1 MRRTHGFPRPLWSIA
16 PALALLSLLATTV
29 VASALPDARGAAA
42 SGSPGLA
49 APTSDSPVFT
59 HQSTVRLITGDR
71 VRVLT
76 RADGSTVSTI
86 LPGSPHAGRAL
97 ARWRTGTD
105 SYVLPRTSSSVR
117 RRLDLSLF
125 DVDALAVTQG
135 GRVPVMVRF
144 ARHGGAHPV
153 RGLGLDLVAARS
165 NGSVVSGSY
174 GPGFR
179 GLTNRDLAGVASIR
193 LAGPRP
199 AATRTTATH
208 HLVVQVVD
216 AGGHLAPGV
225 IVTVENVEDATT
237 FQESTGA
244 GGRAA
249 FDVREGEYSAM
260 GFTFNR
266 LVIAPEVAVTADQTV
281 DLDLGDATVRP
292 HVSMPGYHV
301 LDTALSVARTAATGF
316 SFSFGFTGPRF
327 SMKVQPT
334 DSLVAH
340 GELGTG
346 VSATLVPLGVG
357 RAAPQDRLAVTADVS
372 RGVPDDLTYTHHPRD
387 FAKVVDRFYANG
399 PGGLR
404 ETFLGAFGYLPHGFL
419 DLFSGQEYLAH
430 VPGRRTLLFE
440 AARHASYQQTLM
452 PQAASIDSED
462 LTQLGWVGSFAHAGT
477 SHQLTFG
484 HGPVGPGFRGP
495 VDPSTDYV
503 TRHRRRLV
511 GFLPLFE
518 GAGSSMFSFVDRRDG
533 AWSLH
538 SGRGAVAHGRHEI
551 DLHATVPPGL
561 RTYVLTATSHPVS
574 PIWTLSTR
582 VQDSWTFRSGADRP
596 SVPLLTPRYVP
607 PVTMGG
613 TLAAGHTSFSLGFH
627 SLTSHDHRIIG
638 AHLQLSTDD
647 GRSWH
652 DARLTRTS
660 STTFRVGYQNPGAHG
675 TARFMSMRV
684 VARDAVGDSV
694 TETAMRVYRLR

>member
-1 MRRTHGFPRPLWSIA
+1 MRRTHGFPRPLRSIA

-29 VASALPDARGAAA
+29 VAGALPAGRGAA
-42 SGSPGLA
+42 SGPPGLA
-49 APTSDSPVFT
+49 APTAGSPFFT

-76 RADGSTVSTI
+76 RADGSSVSTI
-86 LPGSPHAGRAL
+86 LPGSPHAGLAL
-97 ARWRTGTD
+97 VRWRTGTD
-105 SYVLPRTSSSVR
+105 SYVLPRTSASER

-125 DVDALAVTQG
+125 DVDALAATRG

-153 RGLGLDLVAARS
+153 RGLGLDLTAARS
-165 NGSVVSGSY
+165 NGSVASGSY

-179 GLTNRDLAGVASIR
+179 GLTDRDLAGVASIR
-193 LAGPRP
+193 LSVPRVAP
-199 AATRTTATH
+199 TRTAPTH
-208 HLVVQVVD
+208 HVVVQVVD

-225 IVTVENVEDATT
+225 IVTVENVDDATT
-237 FQESTGA
+237 FQDSTGA

-249 FDVREGEYSAM
+249 FDVPDGHYSAVA
-260 GFTFNR
+260 FTFSR
-266 LVIAPEVAVTADQTV
+266 LVIAAEVDVTADQTV
-281 DLDLGDATVRP
+281 DLDLGDATVKP

-301 LDTALSVARTAATGF
+301 LDTALSVARTPATGF
-316 SFSFGFTGPRF
+316 TFSFGFTGPRF
-327 SMKVQPT
+327 SVKVQPT
-334 DSLVAH
+334 DSVVAH
-340 GELGTG
+340 GGLGTG
-346 VSATLVPLGVG
+346 VSATLAPLGVG

-372 RGVPDDLTYTHHPRD
+372 AGVPGDLTYTHHPRD

-404 ETFLGAFGYLPHGFL
+404 ETFLGAFGSLPHGFL

-430 VPGRRTLLFE
+430 VPGRRTVLFE
-440 AARHASYQQTLM
+440 AGRHTSYQQTLM
-452 PQAASIDSED
+452 PQAASIDSQD
-462 LTQLGWVGSFAHAGT
+462 LTQLGWVGSFGHAGT
-477 SHQLTFG
+477 SHLLTFG
-484 HGPVGPGFRGP
+484 HGPVGPGFRGS
-495 VDPSTDYV
+495 VDPSADYV

-533 AWSLH
+533 AWSLR
-538 SGRGAVAHGRHEI
+538 SGERAVAHGHHEI
-551 DLHATVPPGL
+551 ALHATVPPGL

-582 VQDSWTFRSGADRP
+582 VQDTWTFRSGADRP
-596 SVPLLTPRYVP
+596 SVPLLMPRYVP
-607 PVTMGG
+607 PVAMGG

-627 SLTSHDHRIIG
+627 SLTRHDHRIIG

-652 DARLTRTS
+652 DAGLTRTS
-660 STTFRVGYQNPGAHG
+660 PTTFRVGYQNPGAHG
-675 TARFMSMRV
+675 SARFMSMRV